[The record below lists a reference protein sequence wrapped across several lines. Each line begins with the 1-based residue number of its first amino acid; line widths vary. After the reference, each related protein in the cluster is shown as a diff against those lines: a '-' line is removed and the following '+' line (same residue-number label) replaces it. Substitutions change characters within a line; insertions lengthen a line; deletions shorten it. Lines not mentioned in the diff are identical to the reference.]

1 MESFIFALNA
11 VAPII
16 LMVVLGYILKRIGLF
31 GADFAKQAN
40 KLVFRVFLPV
50 MLFLNVYNINSMT
63 DIGIGYIIYAVSAVF
78 AVIII
83 AVLLIACFI
92 KEKDRRAP
100 LMQAVF
106 RSNYALIGIPLAESL
121 FGAPGAAVAALLSAF
136 TIPIFN
142 IVAVVCFS
150 VFGSDEKPNFKKV
163 LIGIAKNPLIWGV
176 ALGAIFMLIK
186 NSLMGIGVTTTLSD
200 ITPVYKALSYL
211 SSMATPLALLA
222 LGAQFEFSAVPE
234 LKKEIIIGTAAR
246 CVIVPAIC
254 LGVAYLIGKFNGAH
268 FAAFVA
274 LFATPVAVSTVPM
287 TQEMG
292 SDTKL
297 AGQLVVWTTL
307 FSSVTIF
314 LFTFILKLIGVFV

>member
-1 MESFIFALNA
+1 MDSFIFALNA

-16 LMVVLGYILKRIGLF
+16 LMVVVGYVLKRIGLF
-31 GADFAKQAN
+31 STDFAKQAN

-50 MLFLNVYNINSMT
+50 MLFLNVYNIDSMS
-63 DIGIGYIIYAVSAVF
+63 DIGIGYIIYAVSAVLV
-78 AVIII
+78 VIFI
-83 AVLLIACFI
+83 AVVLVACFI

-106 RSNYALIGIPLAESL
+106 RSNYALIGIPLAQSL

-136 TIPIFN
+136 TIPLFN
-142 IVAVVCFS
+142 VVAVICFA
-150 VFGSDEKPNFKKV
+150 VFGSEEKPNIKKV
-163 LIGIAKNPLIWGV
+163 LVGIAKNPLIWGV
-176 ALGAIFMLIK
+176 GIGVVFMLFK
-186 NSLMGIGVTTTLSD
+186 NGLASVGVTTTLAD
-200 ITPVYKALSYL
+200 ITPLYKLLSYL

-234 LKKEIIIGTAAR
+234 LKREIIIGTAAR
-246 CVIVPAIC
+246 CVIVPALC
-254 LGVAYLIGKFNGAH
+254 LGVAYLIGRYSGAH

-292 SDTKL
+292 ADTKL

-314 LFTFILKLIGVFV
+314 LFTFILKLIGVFA